1 MHVKGEIMN
10 YHPLYIEIVVSLW
23 TSFLKI
29 TFWKFS
35 EEKMKTKH
43 EVFCPLIQSSM
54 FNFISVENNN

>member
-23 TSFLKI
+23 ASFLKI

-54 FNFISVENNN
+54 FNFIPVENNN

>member
-1 MHVKGEIMN
+1 MN

-54 FNFISVENNN
+54 FNFIPVENNN